1 MGSTDQFCIPTAL
14 APYAKLPCWVV
25 WRMETVN
32 GKPTKV
38 PYQPEHPTWKAK
50 SDKPSTWGDLDTA
63 LEVAESDCF
72 DGIGLELANGE
83 IGAFD
88 IDHCRDQDTG
98 DIHHKVMELVER
110 TNSYTEVTPSGT
122 GLRIIGIYCG
132 QLEAGI
138 KRPLPGANGV
148 SIEVYPA
155 SERYITVTGDHLE
168 GTPETLSDITDVMD
182 NVVEELANE
191 KSNSKTAAD
200 EPPINDDQELPASLT
215 TRLYIPD
222 GGAGKQHA
230 GYNSRSELAYAFIS
244 DALRARITAKKI
256 VSSCVDP
263 AHDGHAIYEHC
274 NDNGGKAYVER
285 QVAQAKAKIK
295 SDLDAQI
302 EELNEDHALVLVGD
316 KSAVMKFDIKGR
328 TQFKLLQ
335 VGAFKQWFAN
345 RHITVGKKV
354 MTIAEY
360 WLAHSKRRQYKD
372 IENRARATARSCWP
386 TSWTTWPEA
395 MSNTTIGS

>member
-1 MGSTDQFCIPTAL
+1 MTDQFCIPTAL
-14 APYAKLPCWVV
+14 APYGRLPCWVV
-25 WRMETVN
+25 WRMETVK

-38 PYQPEHPTWKAK
+38 PYQPDHPTWKAK
-50 SDKPSTWGDLDTA
+50 SDEPSTWGDLDTA
-63 LEVAESDCF
+63 LEVAETDGF

-98 DIHHKVMELVER
+98 DIHYKVTELVER

-191 KSNSKTAAD
+191 KSKAAKTAAD
-200 EPPINDDQELPASLT
+200 EPPVNDEEELPASLT
-215 TRLYIPD
+215 TRLYIQD

-230 GYNSRSELAYAFIS
+230 RYNSRSELAFAFIA
-244 DALRARITAKKI
+244 DAMRARFNAKRM
-256 VSSCVDP
+256 VSACLDP
-263 AHDGHAIYEHC
+263 RHQGHAIYEHC
-274 NDNGGKAYVER
+274 DDNGGEQYVER
-285 QVAQAKAKIK
+285 QIEQARAKMRDTHENLTDLGNAKRLVRCHGNDLRFVPTWGGWMSWVDGHWKKDDDGAAMRMAKATVEQMHTEA
-295 SDLDAQI
+295 AQI
-302 EELNEDHALVLVGD
+302 NDENVRTAL
-316 KSAVMKFDIKGR
+316 R
-328 TQFKLLQ
+328 
-335 VGAFKQWFAN
+335 
-345 RHITVGKKV
+345 
-354 MTIAEY
+354 
-360 WLAHSKRRQYKD
+360 
-372 IENRARATARSCWP
+372 
-386 TSWTTWPEA
+386 
-395 MSNTTIGS
+395 